1 MLDEPSQLLTS
12 FSHPEG
18 SDQWA
23 RVPMGVR
30 NGPPHFQRCVN
41 MTLSEA
47 GLHESVGS
55 FIDDL
60 CNGGRDHEDNIQH
73 IDRLL
78 AALSNVNFRL
88 GAGKFELGGSEL
100 HLFGFVISA
109 GRLRPDPERVTA
121 ISRLIPPANRS

>member
-1 MLDEPSQLLTS
+1 MMLDDASQACTS

-41 MTLSEA
+41 LTLAEA
-47 GLHESVGS
+47 GLHGEVGS

-60 CNGGRDHEDNIQH
+60 CNGATDHPRNLEAVG
-73 IDRLL
+73 RLL
-78 AALSNVNFRL
+78 AALHKVNFRL
-88 GAGKFELGGSEL
+88 GAGKFELGAQEL
-100 HLFGFVISA
+100 CIFGFVVA
-109 GRLRPDPERVTA
+109 GG
-121 ISRLIPPANRS
+121 